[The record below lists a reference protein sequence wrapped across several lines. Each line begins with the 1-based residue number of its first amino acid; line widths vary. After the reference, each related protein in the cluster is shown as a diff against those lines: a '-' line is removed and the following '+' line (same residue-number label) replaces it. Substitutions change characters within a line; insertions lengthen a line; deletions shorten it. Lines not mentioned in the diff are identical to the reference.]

1 MRSYEEQ
8 VRIEHTKLV
17 VAHAVFVILEIIFA
31 ILTLSVLILIPVLAH
46 WQKKT

>member
-17 VAHAVFVILEIIFA
+17 FARAVFIILEIIFA
-31 ILTLSVLILIPVLAH
+31 ILTLSVLILIPALAH
-46 WQKKT
+46 WAGKT